1 MKTSLSIFTIALMLG
16 ILFSPLRA
24 QSNKKVIRNEAVAD
38 FSSIRLQAVGDIF
51 FTQSD
56 DYSLRVEGPEE
67 YVKKVTVTVKD
78 GKLVLSYKQKNN
90 DSKKLKY
97 YLSLIHI

>member
-24 QSNKKVIRNEAVAD
+24 QSNKKVIRNEAVTD

-51 FTQSD
+51 LPSQMIT
-56 DYSLRVEGPEE
+56 L
-67 YVKKVTVTVKD
+67 YV
-78 GKLVLSYKQKNN
+78 
-90 DSKKLKY
+90 LKAPR
-97 YLSLIHI
+97 SM

>member
-56 DYSLRVEGPEE
+56 EDV
-67 YVKKVTVTVKD
+67 
-78 GKLVLSYKQKNN
+78 YKRQLTNGSTW
-90 DSKKLKY
+90 DLP
-97 YLSLIHI
+97 LPIH